1 MEISKTKRELKRFI
15 VAGLFAVGTDLI
27 SYYLLLNILMHNYAK
42 GISFLF
48 GTIVAYLINKF
59 WTFQKNKKSFKELIQ
74 FGLLYFFTLIINV
87 IVNNITLEL
96 SGNIVL
102 LAFIV
107 ATATSTILNFVGQK
121 WWVFK

>member
-15 VAGLFAVGTDLI
+15 IAGLFAVGTDLI
-27 SYYLLLNILMHNYAK
+27 SYYLLLNILTHNYAK

-48 GTIVAYLINKF
+48 GTIVAYFINKF
-59 WTFQKNKKSFKELIQ
+59 WTFQKNEKSFKELIQ
-74 FGLLYFFTLIINV
+74 FGLLYFFTLILNV

-107 ATATSTILNFVGQK
+107 ATTTSTILNFVGQK